1 MKKLFPLLMA
11 SFLVSGLLFS
21 QDEPTPEMSPEQEQE
36 IQELEQRA
44 YLIQVIINEVVAD
57 CIAKNKKTIIA
68 IIRSE
73 NKDPEKS
80 LAVIGKVVNGY
91 IKLVPTLLEGMGT
104 LLGLEN
110 NEADGF
116 VEEFSEIITKLL
128 PMKLHEWISICINS
142 GLGKELRSNQI
153 RLKR

>member
-1 MKKLFPLLMA
+1 MKKLLSLLMA
-11 SFLVSGLLFS
+11 SFLISGLLFS
-21 QDEPTPEMSPEQEQE
+21 QGEPTTKMSPEQEQE
-36 IQELEQRA
+36 MQELEQRA

-80 LAVIGKVVNGY
+80 VAVIGKVVNGY
-91 IKLVPTLLEGMGT
+91 IKSIPTLLEGMGSS
-104 LLGLEN
+104 LGLEKTD
-110 NEADGF
+110 AAGF
-116 VEEFSEIITKLL
+116 VEEFSEIIVKLL

-142 GLGKELRSNQI
+142 GLGKDLRGNQI
-153 RLKR
+153 RMKH